1 VDVILVSDGENTVLG
16 GFGGDQITGGVD
28 RDVVVGDNGNA
39 TFTDAGVLTFI
50 TTSEPAI
57 GGDDVILAGSG
68 DNTVLGGI
76 GADEITGGNG
86 RDVVIGDN
94 GNATFDMTGVLLLAR
109 TSDPTVPGSYND
121 VIFTGNGFNTVLAGN
136 GNDRVTGGNGR
147 DVVIGDNGVATFD
160 NVAGI
165 SLLREILSTDTAIG
179 GDDTIAAGD
188 GRNVMIG
195 GFGKDLMTS
204 GVDDDIAVGDNGH
217 AFFSVGGV
225 MTYIT
230 TISPE
235 IGDIDTIDVSDGD
248 NTVIGGFQGD
258 FITSGSGR
266 DVILGDNGNATF
278 NDNDVLTY
286 ITTTEPSIG
295 GVDVIDAGDG
305 DNVVIGG
312 QTGDIINSGNGRDVV
327 IGDNG
332 YAEFNAAA
340 RLTFVTTTDPAI
352 GGDDLINAGDGDNV
366 VLAGF
371 GADEVTTGLH
381 DDIVVGDNGYAIF
394 NSSGILT
401 YVTTTEP
408 EIGGDDLIDAG
419 DGRNIVLAGYGSDRV
434 TSGSGQDV
442 VVGDNGY
449 AVFDD
454 SGPLT
459 FITTT
464 SPEIGGDDAI
474 ETGAEEDIVFGGQG
488 ADTIGSGAGADLVLG
503 DNGYAEFDASGSPT
517 FITTTDFGIG
527 GNDLV
532 FAGSG
537 NDLVIGGT
545 GDDEIYGEVGHDT
558 LIGDQAYW
566 SDELTTPRFVELLD
580 ETLPG
585 DDRIYGGD
593 GMDLILSGGGD
604 DWNEGGND
612 NDAIFTGY
620 GNDFLWGGEGRD
632 RLTGGPDGDWID
644 GGFGG
649 DFIYVDVF
657 DTWATGFPQDTVIM
671 GRMTTTGL
679 LFSDDLIRNYG
690 DAGAGDSAAC
700 NVIWSMERLLESG
713 RASIV
718 PVSMDGF
725 WSGSS
730 PILKNNVMEALL
742 ESGYDS
748 VRWGGD
754 GSSILRLSMDR
765 VGVPRLIGIGD
776 FIEQHW
782 YDLLPLYN

>member
-1 VDVILVSDGENTVLG
+1 MRISFTHNGGDALITTTFPSIGGVDVIYTGLGDNAVLG
-16 GFGGDQITGGVD
+16 GFGGDLITGGD
-28 RDVVVGDNGNA
+28 GRDVVVGDNGNA
-39 TFTDAGVLTFI
+39 TFNTSGVLIDI
-50 TTSEPAI
+50 TTSDPTI
-57 GGDDVILAGSG
+57 GGVDIIQVGNG
-68 DNTVLGGI
+68 FNTVLGGI
-76 GADEITGGNG
+76 GGDQITGGNG
-86 RDVVIGDN
+86 R
-94 GNATFDMTGVLLLAR
+94 
-109 TSDPTVPGSYND
+109 
-121 VIFTGNGFNTVLAGN
+121 
-136 GNDRVTGGNGR
+136 
-147 DVVIGDNGVATFD
+147 
-160 NVAGI
+160 
-165 SLLREILSTDTAIG
+165 
-179 GDDTIAAGD
+179 
-188 GRNVMIG
+188 
-195 GFGKDLMTS
+195 
-204 GVDDDIAVGDNGH
+204 DDDIAVGDNGH

-230 TISPE
+230 TIRPE
-235 IGDIDTIDVSDGD
+235 IGDIDT
-248 NTVIGGFQGD
+248 
-258 FITSGSGR
+258 
-266 DVILGDNGNATF
+266 
-278 NDNDVLTY
+278 
-286 ITTTEPSIG
+286 
-295 GVDVIDAGDG
+295 
-305 DNVVIGG
+305 
-312 QTGDIINSGNGRDVV
+312 
-327 IGDNG
+327 
-332 YAEFNAAA
+332 
-340 RLTFVTTTDPAI
+340 
-352 GGDDLINAGDGDNV
+352 
-366 VLAGF
+366 
-371 GADEVTTGLH
+371 
-381 DDIVVGDNGYAIF
+381 
-394 NSSGILT
+394 
-401 YVTTTEP
+401 
-408 EIGGDDLIDAG
+408 
-419 DGRNIVLAGYGSDRV
+419 
-434 TSGSGQDV
+434 
-442 VVGDNGY
+442 
-449 AVFDD
+449 
-454 SGPLT
+454 
-459 FITTT
+459 
-464 SPEIGGDDAI
+464 I

-537 NDLVIGGT
+537 NDLVISGT

-742 ESGYDS
+742 ESGYDA

-765 VGVPRLIGIGD
+765 VGVPRLIGIGH